1 MLHNIKPLYLHCV
14 FHGIRFKVNNED
26 WLSVMD
32 SLFYFIKVSIF
43 VSVEKG
49 LSLYFV
55 NVNAPINN
63 MKRIFCPKCDN
74 QLSFDE
80 TKYPDGQ
87 VLAFVCPQCGSQFK
101 IKLGRKTIRTESGQE
116 KEVKEPDFSCGY
128 ITVIENTFGFK
139 QDLPLVLGDNM
150 IGRRNKD
157 TEGVDVPIITSD
169 PSVGRKHCI
178 INVKQ
183 DKEGKFIYTLRD
195 NQSMTGTFLRSV
207 ILGKKEQVRIGEG
220 AIVTMGATTF
230 ILHTANEEEEEDF

>member
-1 MLHNIKPLYLHCV
+1 ML
-14 FHGIRFKVNNED
+14 
-26 WLSVMD
+26 
-32 SLFYFIKVSIF
+32 IF
-43 VSVEKG
+43 VSVEKSY
-49 LSLYFV
+49 LCTPL
-55 NVNAPINN
+55 NVNASNKD

-128 ITVIENTFGFK
+128 ITVIENAFGFK
-139 QDLPLVLGDNM
+139 QDLPLVMGDNV

-157 TEGVDVPIITSD
+157 TEGVDAPIITAD

-178 INVKQ
+178 INVKKN
-183 DKEGKFIYTLRD
+183 KEGKFIYTVRD
-195 NQSMTGTFLRSV
+195 FPSLTGTFYRSV
-207 ILGKKEQVRIGEG
+207 LLGKKEQVRIGEG

-230 ILHTANEEEEEDF
+230 ILHTANEGEEEEDS

>member
-1 MLHNIKPLYLHCV
+1 
-14 FHGIRFKVNNED
+14 
-26 WLSVMD
+26 
-32 SLFYFIKVSIF
+32 
-43 VSVEKG
+43 
-49 LSLYFV
+49 
-55 NVNAPINN
+55 

-80 TKYPDGQ
+80 TKYPDGKI
-87 VLAFVCPQCGSQFK
+87 LAFVCPQCGSQFK
-101 IKLGRKTIRTESGQE
+101 IKLGRKTVRTESGQE

-139 QDLPLVLGDNM
+139 QELPLGMGDNM

-183 DKEGKFIYTLRD
+183 DRDGKFVYTLRD

-207 ILGKKEQVRIGEG
+207 LLGKKEQVRIGEG

-230 ILHTANEEEEEDF
+230 ILHVPGGEEEEDF